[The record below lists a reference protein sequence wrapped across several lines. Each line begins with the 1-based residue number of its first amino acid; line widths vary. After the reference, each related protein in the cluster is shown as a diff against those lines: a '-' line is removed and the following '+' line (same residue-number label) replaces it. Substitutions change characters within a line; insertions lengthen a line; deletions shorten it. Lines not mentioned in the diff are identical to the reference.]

1 MHITRKET
9 FLASEWSGGTTTEL
23 RIFPED
29 SAYGKRDFNY
39 RVSTATVDVKESV
52 FTSLPG
58 IKRHLMVLEGEMTLV
73 HDGRYEKNLKV
84 YDQDSF
90 MGDFRTRSI
99 SGLAVVDFNLMV
111 QGSRDG
117 RLIHHACEKNGLIY
131 RPHEHHDKMEMRD
144 FYCVNGPI
152 ELSVGNHSIRLFT
165 GDYLKLQQR
174 EMLEEITLLG
184 HGDLIEINVW
194 SE

>member
-1 MHITRKET
+1 MHITRKES
-9 FLASEWSGGTTTEL
+9 FLTSEWSGGTTTEL

-39 RVSTATVDVKESV
+39 RVSTATVDVNESI

-58 IKRHLMVLEGEMTLV
+58 IKRHLMVLAGEMTLV
-73 HDGRYEKNLKV
+73 HDGRYEKNLNV
-84 YDQDSF
+84 YEQDRF

-99 SGLAVVDFNLMV
+99 SGLPVVDFNLMV
-111 QGSRDG
+111 QGDRDG

-131 RPHEHHDKMEMRD
+131 SPHEHEEKMEMRD
-144 FYCVNGPI
+144 FYCANGPI

>member
-1 MHITRKET
+1 
-9 FLASEWSGGTTTEL
+9 
-23 RIFPED
+23 
-29 SAYGKRDFNY
+29 
-39 RVSTATVDVKESV
+39 
-52 FTSLPG
+52 
-58 IKRHLMVLEGEMTLV
+58 
-73 HDGRYEKNLKV
+73 
-84 YDQDSF
+84 
-90 MGDFRTRSI
+90 
-99 SGLAVVDFNLMV
+99 
-111 QGSRDG
+111 
-117 RLIHHACEKNGLIY
+117 
-131 RPHEHHDKMEMRD
+131 MEMRD